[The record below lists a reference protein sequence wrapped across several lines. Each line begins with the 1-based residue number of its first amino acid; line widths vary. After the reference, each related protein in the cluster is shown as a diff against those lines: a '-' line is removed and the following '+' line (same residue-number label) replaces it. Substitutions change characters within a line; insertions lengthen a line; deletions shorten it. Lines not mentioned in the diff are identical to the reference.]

1 MTSRAHDA
9 RWIREESRMA
19 TTTFNAAARKEQVR
33 EQLDTVLTAFR
44 KTLDALSVT
53 GCDGPQ
59 RKPGTFARGRPRI
72 HKRNQS
78 TRNDRRATDE
88 LKHFAAAGTEAFC
101 RRAVRLRNLAGREG
115 ANGYRT
121 ISASRCGGRQ
131 RGDPRIFHRPQ
142 RGGLLGCPRRQ
153 RADRRNLS
161 A

>member
-1 MTSRAHDA
+1 MMPVGFVRKAAWLRPLLTPQLGKSRFGNSSILFSPLSAK
-9 RWIREESRMA
+9 RSMP
-19 TTTFNAAARKEQVR
+19 
-33 EQLDTVLTAFR
+33 
-44 KTLDALSVT
+44 LSVT

-88 LKHFAAAGTEAFC
+88 LRHFAAAGTEAFC